1 MLNTKTEIFQGDFKV
16 GGSKIIAD
24 IKIGDLENI
33 KFTKPPFQR
42 EGYSDKINEII
53 KCQENYFKKY
63 NGKFN
68 FFDNIIINCCDENKK
83 NYLIDGQHRYE
94 AANELFKKGY
104 KNISLRFEID
114 IVKTFD
120 EVKENFQMINKNT
133 QQPEWPDDIDKNIP
147 EQTARYFFVKYPKIF
162 NLNKRPK
169 KPYINK
175 INFEEAVGYLL
186 SELNK
191 ELDKEHDK
199 EDLIKIINHKNE
211 TVGNWAI
218 DRWNSERKM
227 QSWGDTKILA
237 DKHKFH
243 LGMFKKEDE
252 DYAYN
257 WVKQIISEQTGT
269 EIKKKKRT
277 RKKKIPPCI
286 KQEVWLKYKGNRS
299 MSKCHCCRLEEI
311 TMIKFD
317 AGHIIS
323 ENECGKIT
331 IENLRPICHSCNT
344 SMGKKNMREYM
355 KENYSQNLSKLD
367 ECDTQ
372 NVEESNEKV
381 VNKEDNKPVKSKKK
395 FLGVF

>member
-191 ELDKEHDK
+191 ESCKEHDK
-199 EDLIKIINHKNE
+199 EDLIKIINDKNE
-211 TVGNWAI
+211 TVSKWTI
-218 DRWNSERKM
+218 ERWNIIRKIKSWSEIKV
-227 QSWGDTKILA
+227 IA
-237 DKHKFH
+237 DEYGFH

-252 DYAYN
+252 DYMYN
-257 WVKQIISEQTGT
+257 WVKQIISQQTGT

-277 RKKKIPPCI
+277 RKKKIPPTI
-286 KQEVWLKYKGNRS
+286 KEEVWTKWKGNIH
-299 MSKCHCCRLEEI
+299 KAACHCCRLKEI
-311 TMIKFD
+311 ASTSFHG
-317 AGHIIS
+317 GHIIPES
-323 ENECGKIT
+323 SGGKT
-331 IENLRPICHSCNT
+331 TVENLRPICQSCNS
-344 SMGKKNMREYM
+344 SMGKRDM
-355 KENYSQNLSKLD
+355 KEYIKEFYSDNLSKLD